1 MYFTKRPSIS
11 FNHDSSNEDGIEEDE
26 TASTFTANMT
36 SQASSLSLDSEGKET
51 MKRMEQMN
59 NQLSLHS
66 SRSSRE
72 SSSQYI
78 PRQIATVVQV
88 QTTEQ
93 GLADKMSKMSELNIY
108 AMSSLQKQIST
119 MKSQLEQIPLMM
131 NAQLQRQMVPS
142 MHNVM
147 NKRFEL
153 EQKKSEH
160 LERWVTMMASEL
172 GYEDW
177 TPSIANFVYNIKNIT
192 SQMRR
197 GELVNQSIYLNGCYS
212 TTDDN
217 TEGDILRYD
226 DQFIPYWKTFTD
238 ALQHTKIDFDTSSS
252 NRSHFAI
259 HNIQLSSTIL
269 AMIAL
274 ALQGKKIDIFR
285 LWGNEYSSSSV
296 SDGIDFVIDVIQNNE
311 IKDFQWVNTTIDNM
325 VHVTRLLEVLS
336 THQSLERIRL
346 ENCCNSKDVD
356 GYSILCSIIIE
367 HAHILGINLDSNMIR
382 PMGTHLTHFL
392 TTNPPLNELSLQD
405 NLLDD
410 DDARLIANALK
421 HNTNLRKLHLDG
433 NKISNVGCTAIG
445 SVLFDRSSLNSAA
458 LSNHTCMV
466 SGIELEE
473 CSNNKYDLPERN
485 KHLKIYALLSVDKDD
500 SKVRELGDSED
511 FERRRVS
518 RLD

>member
-1 MYFTKRPSIS
+1 MYFTKRPSIVIVS
-11 FNHDSSNEDGIEEDE
+11 DGVKEDE
-26 TASTFTANMT
+26 TTVI
-36 SQASSLSLDSEGKET
+36 SQASSLSLDSEGKE
-51 MKRMEQMN
+51 MMRCMEEMN
-59 NQLSLHS
+59 NQLSLLND
-66 SRSSRE
+66 R
-72 SSSQYI
+72 
-78 PRQIATVVQV
+78 ATAVKVQ
-88 QTTEQ
+88 QTTVTTEPEQ
-93 GLADKMSKMSELNIY
+93 NLAEKMSMMSELNAY
-108 AMSSLQKQIST
+108 ALSSLQKQIT
-119 MKSQLEQIPLMM
+119 AMKSQLKEIHEV
-131 NAQLQRQMVPS
+131 VPASLAS

-212 TTDDN
+212 TTDDDN
-217 TEGDILRYD
+217 TDEANILRYD
-226 DQFIPYWKTFTD
+226 DQFVPYWKTFTD
-238 ALQHTKIDFDTSSS
+238 ALQHTKIDFDISSAN

-285 LWGNEYSSSSV
+285 LWGNEYSSI
-296 SDGIDFVIDVIQNNE
+296 SDGIDFAIDVIQNNE

-346 ENCCNSKDVD
+346 ENCCCNAKGVD
-356 GYSILCSIIIE
+356 GYSILCSIITQ

-433 NKISNVGCTAIG
+433 NNITNVGCTAIG

-458 LSNHTCMV
+458 SSNHTCMV
-466 SGIELEE
+466 SGIELEG
-473 CSNNKYDLPERN
+473 CTNNKYDLPERN

>member
-1 MYFTKRPSIS
+1 MYFTKRPSIVIVS
-11 FNHDSSNEDGIEEDE
+11 DSDGIKEDE
-26 TASTFTANMT
+26 TTVI
-36 SQASSLSLDSEGKET
+36 SQASSLSLDSEGKE
-51 MKRMEQMN
+51 MMRCMEEMN
-59 NQLSLHS
+59 NQLSLLND
-66 SRSSRE
+66 R
-72 SSSQYI
+72 
-78 PRQIATVVQV
+78 ATAVKVQ
-88 QTTEQ
+88 QTTVTAEPEQ
-93 GLADKMSKMSELNIY
+93 NLAEKMSMMSELNTY
-108 AMSSLQKQIST
+108 ALSSLQKQISA
-119 MKSQLEQIPLMM
+119 MKSQLKEIHEV
-131 NAQLQRQMVPS
+131 VPASLAS

-197 GELVNQSIYLNGCYS
+197 GELVHQSIYLNGCYS
-212 TTDDN
+212 TDDN
-217 TEGDILRYD
+217 TEADILRHD

-238 ALQHTKIDFDTSSS
+238 ALQHTKIDFDTSSN

-285 LWGNEYSSSSV
+285 LWGNEYFSI
-296 SDGIDFVIDVIQNNE
+296 SDGIDFAIDVIQNNE

-336 THQSLERIRL
+336 TQQSLERIRL
-346 ENCCNSKDVD
+346 ENCCCNANGVD

-382 PMGTHLTHFL
+382 PMGTHLTNFL
-392 TTNPPLNELSLQD
+392 TMNPPLNELSLQG

-421 HNTNLRKLHLDG
+421 HNSNLRKLHLDG
-433 NKISNVGCTAIG
+433 NKITNVGCTAIG

-458 LSNHTCMV
+458 SSNHTCMV

-473 CSNNKYDLPERN
+473 CTNNKYDLPERN

>member
-1 MYFTKRPSIS
+1 M
-11 FNHDSSNEDGIEEDE
+11 
-26 TASTFTANMT
+26 
-36 SQASSLSLDSEGKET
+36 
-51 MKRMEQMN
+51 
-59 NQLSLHS
+59 
-66 SRSSRE
+66 
-72 SSSQYI
+72 
-78 PRQIATVVQV
+78 
-88 QTTEQ
+88 
-93 GLADKMSKMSELNIY
+93 MSELNTY
-108 AMSSLQKQIST
+108 ALSSLQKQIT
-119 MKSQLEQIPLMM
+119 AMKSQLKEIHEV
-131 NAQLQRQMVPS
+131 VPASLAS

-177 TPSIANFVYNIKNIT
+177 TPSIANFVYNIKNLT

-212 TTDDN
+212 TTDDDS
-217 TEGDILRYD
+217 TEVDSILRYD
-226 DQFIPYWKTFTD
+226 DQFIPYWKTFAD
-238 ALQHTKIDFDTSSS
+238 ALQHTKIDSDTSSN

-285 LWGNEYSSSSV
+285 LWGNEYTTSI
-296 SDGIDFVIDVIQNNE
+296 SDGIDFAIDVIQNNE
-311 IKDFQWVNTTIDNM
+311 IKDFQWVNRTIDNM
-325 VHVTRLLEVLS
+325 VHVIRLLEVLS

-346 ENCCNSKDVD
+346 ENCCNNAKNVD
-356 GYSILCSIIIE
+356 GYSILCSIITNN
-367 HAHILGINLDSNMIR
+367 AHILGINLDSNMIR

-392 TTNPPLNELSLQD
+392 STNPPLNELSLQD

-410 DDARLIANALK
+410 DDARLIVTALK

-433 NKISNVGCTAIG
+433 NKITNVGCTAIG
-445 SVLFDRSSLNSAA
+445 SVLFDRTSLNSAA
-458 LSNHTCMV
+458 SSNHTCMV

-473 CSNNKYDLPERN
+473 CTNNKYDLPERN

-500 SKVRELGDSED
+500 RKVRELGDSED

-518 RLD
+518 GLTVFSHHHITQTHAY